1 MRRYFQNCISEC
13 SRYCDNTKDDF
24 SGLFVKNATTFFHL
38 RSISNDK
45 KSAYLKVCRLKSQ
58 SERRYRS
65 NFQVFLSFLSCAS
78 PTSRFSVTR
87 DVCFLSRK
95 RQLPQ
100 SVNRTRDEYL
110 LLRLQCLLQCRGAQP
125 RLSRIHRKSMRTLC
139 RQLQAD
145 KNIIFFAALS
155 ILPSV
160 SVCCKMYRFINNI
173 QSNISLYVRFIYNI
187 LSQRQCDVK

>member
-1 MRRYFQNCISEC
+1 MRRYFQNCISEY
-13 SRYCDNTKDDF
+13 SRYCDSTKDAISDL
-24 SGLFVKNATTFFHL
+24 SARNVTTFFHL
-38 RSISNDK
+38 RRISNDK

-95 RQLPQ
+95 RQVPQ

-110 LLRLQCLLQCRGAQP
+110 LLRLQCLQQYRGAQP
-125 RLSRIHRKSMRTLC
+125 RLLG
-139 RQLQAD
+139 
-145 KNIIFFAALS
+145 IIAKIII
-155 ILPSV
+155 ILPP
-160 SVCCKMYRFINNI
+160 
-173 QSNISLYVRFIYNI
+173 
-187 LSQRQCDVK
+187 